1 MRQLE
6 ISFAVQADIDNTWN
20 AIEQKDWLLIE
31 ERASKW
37 LEADLAAKANLLRLP
52 ILSEVLPKYIG
63 FEDAEI
69 DHAVFEAAFWVL
81 GRPNFWDA
89 ETFATRVTRQSRRDC
104 RDIETFQH
112 DDSIEDPLLTELDVP
127 AVCIGSPQRTS
138 ESRLQI
144 ALAWG
149 RSRSESM
156 NATVDANEAV
166 LSELE
171 IHIPKPPTSPLPPS
185 RPNAVRRRFNNL

>member
-1 MRQLE
+1 MMRQLE
-6 ISFAVQADIDNTWN
+6 ISLAVQAEIDNTWN
-20 AIEQKDWLLIE
+20 RIDQEDWLLIE
-31 ERASKW
+31 EKALEW

-69 DHAVFEAAFWVL
+69 DRAVFEAAFWVL
-81 GRPNFWDA
+81 GRPAFTAQW
-89 ETFATRVTRQSRRDC
+89 SRRNT
-104 RDIETFQH
+104 ETSHFN
-112 DDSIEDPLLTELDVP
+112 DSIEDPLLTELDVP
-127 AVCIGSPQRTS
+127 AVCSGSLQRM
-138 ESRLQI
+138 SRLQI

-171 IHIPKPPTSPLPPS
+171 IHIPKSPSSPLPSS
-185 RPNAVRRRFNNL
+185 RPNVVLRAMP

>member
-1 MRQLE
+1 MMRQLE

-127 AVCIGSPQRTS
+127 AV
-138 ESRLQI
+138 
-144 ALAWG
+144 G
-149 RSRSESM
+149 RSSSESM
-156 NATVDANEAV
+156 SATDDANKAV

-171 IHIPKPPTSPLPPS
+171 IHVPKPPSSPLPSS
-185 RPNAVRRRFNNL
+185 RPNVVRRRFNGLREHAMP

>member
-1 MRQLE
+1 MRQLQ
-6 ISFAVQADIDNTWN
+6 ISLAVQADIDNTWN
-20 AIEQKDWLLIE
+20 GIEQNDWLLIE
-31 ERASKW
+31 EKALQW
-37 LEADLAAKANLLRLP
+37 LEADLAAKADLLSLP
-52 ILSEVLPKYIG
+52 ILSEALPKYMG

-81 GRPNFWDA
+81 GRPAFRDT
-89 ETFATRVTRQSRRDC
+89 ETLATRLTRLSRLDC
-104 RDIETFQH
+104 RDSETFQH
-112 DDSIEDPLLTELDVP
+112 DDSFEDPLLTELDVP
-127 AVCIGSPQRTS
+127 AVCSGSLQRM
-138 ESRLQI
+138 SRLQI